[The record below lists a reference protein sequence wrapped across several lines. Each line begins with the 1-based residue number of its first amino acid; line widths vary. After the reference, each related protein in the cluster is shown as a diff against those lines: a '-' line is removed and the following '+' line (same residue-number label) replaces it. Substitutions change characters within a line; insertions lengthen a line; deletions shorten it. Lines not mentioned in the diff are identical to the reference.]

1 MATRVG
7 VRELRHRLRD
17 YLSRVRAGERF
28 VITLFDRP
36 VAELVPARGERSLVD
51 RLVSE
56 GRLTPPL
63 ESDTSTLPPL
73 VPPAGATT
81 ATDALL
87 AEREADTR

>member
-7 VRELRHRLRD
+7 VRELRHRLRE
-17 YLSRVRAGERF
+17 YLARARAGERF

-36 VAELVPARGERSLVD
+36 VAELVPPGGEQSLID
-51 RLVSE
+51 RLVAE

-81 ATDALL
+81 ATEALL
-87 AEREADTR
+87 AERQADTR